1 MVVQNVA
8 EKSDILP
15 VIRKATAAL
24 LSMLIFLELPVI
36 LVFFCTKE
44 VLLDENFYLKE
55 LSTRNIYSL
64 SKEWVSGVAPTPYNY
79 LVSSLTPTYL
89 ESQSKI
95 LLRNF
100 FSYLKKEKNS
110 LELIIELPTPNSFDV
125 DRFGDG
131 IKTQIPP
138 GLVPDKIN
146 LSDILFSDYQT
157 RTALEQVRSNIEIL
171 NLSIFIGGG
180 FIFVQT
186 ILITLLEFDFK
197 KAARKV
203 GIALT
208 ASSASTTFLSLIMYF
223 LLPQVIYGLFPEQY
237 TNIPLYSS
245 LILIAGDIIAE
256 ISSRIF
262 LISLFILLLSAALLA
277 LSRKA
282 ENQPE
287 AQKKMLRT

>member
-1 MVVQNVA
+1 
-8 EKSDILP
+8 
-15 VIRKATAAL
+15 
-24 LSMLIFLELPVI
+24 
-36 LVFFCTKE
+36 
-44 VLLDENFYLKE
+44 
-55 LSTRNIYSL
+55 
-64 SKEWVSGVAPTPYNY
+64 
-79 LVSSLTPTYL
+79 
-89 ESQSKI
+89 
-95 LLRNF
+95 
-100 FSYLKKEKNS
+100 
-110 LELIIELPTPNSFDV
+110 
-125 DRFGDG
+125 
-131 IKTQIPP
+131 
-138 GLVPDKIN
+138 
-146 LSDILFSDYQT
+146 
-157 RTALEQVRSNIEIL
+157 
-171 NLSIFIGGG
+171 
-180 FIFVQT
+180 
-186 ILITLLEFDFK
+186 LLEFDFK